1 MAQNIGTSSNTGI
14 VKSVIDSEIKYLTIH
29 EQRAKLV
36 SQIRGRNVQFKD
48 VEQFLLKEARRE
60 GYYSDESHL
69 KMAKEQKL
77 AWLIYLTR
85 FIIWVK
91 KTYKPDWSE
100 RMDMNTGRA
109 IKNPSDPKKT
119 VTKVSERRAEKLLE
133 VPENVEALTTALI
146 NQGKRVFNK
155 ILTESQ
161 VEMLLEDEENL
172 QRIIKALRDMAY
184 QVN

>member
-1 MAQNIGTSSNTGI
+1 MPQNVGTSSNKGI

-36 SQIRGRNVQFKD
+36 SQIRGRNVQYKD

-69 KMAKEQKL
+69 KRAKEEKL
-77 AWLIYLTR
+77 AWFIYLSR
-85 FIIWVK
+85 FITWVK
-91 KTYKPDWSE
+91 KQYKPDWSE
-100 RMDMNTGRA
+100 RIDLNTGRT
-109 IKNPSDPKKT
+109 IKDTNKPKT
-119 VTKVSERRAEKLLE
+119 VVKVSERRAEKLLE
-133 VPENVEALTTALI
+133 TPENVEALTTALI
-146 NQGKRVFNK
+146 NSGKRVFNK

-184 QVN
+184 EVK